1 MELKQRKMETSVIYY
16 EQARV
21 FFSFLNLKFSLTLKM
36 RNVLL
41 HISDRNFSFLKSRAM
56 KDKNNLS

>member
-21 FFSFLNLKFSLTLKM
+21 FFLPKFKIFTDTEDE
-36 RNVLL
+36 NVLL
-41 HISDRNFSFLKSRAM
+41 HISDRNFFFFKI
-56 KDKNNLS
+56 KGNEGQK